1 MIINLTR
8 MLGKN
13 LHMPLPDDKT
23 EEHLEKFVRLFVF
36 FFLRVFTDLSPKLY
50 R

>member
-1 MIINLTR
+1 

-36 FFLRVFTDLSPKLY
+36 FLKSLYKLTTEA
-50 R
+50 